1 MAMGKYKHLSLSER
15 DKIMVMLWEKKSL
28 GAISKALGRSKS
40 TISRELTN
48 NSSPEYKKY
57 LSHRA
62 HQRAVQKRENASKRQ
77 RLKDVRI
84 VSYVRAKLKEGWSP
98 EQVSGRI
105 SIDHPGLSIS
115 HEAIY
120 QYIYYPKTEGH
131 RELISCL
138 RRAHR
143 KRKNKHIGRRE
154 KKSMIPNRISIELR
168 PPSVE
173 KRRQY
178 GHWEGDSLVSRKS
191 KVALNSLVER
201 KSRLLFLTKLERK
214 TAKATRDAVV
224 NRLEILPPQARITLT
239 LDNGTE
245 NTKHQEITS
254 AIGINCFFAHP
265 YASWERGTNENING
279 LVRWY
284 LPKGT
289 DFRNISNDEI
299 ARIESLINNR
309 PRKCL
314 GFKTPLEVAYPF
326 VALRC

>member
-1 MAMGKYKHLSLSER
+1 M
-15 DKIMVMLWEKKSL
+15 IMLWEKKSL
-28 GAISKALGRSKS
+28 GEIAKTLGRSKS
-40 TISRELTN
+40 TISRELNN

-62 HQRAVQKRENASKRQ
+62 HKRAVQKRENASRRP
-77 RLKDVRI
+77 RLKDARI
-84 VSYVRAKLKEGWSP
+84 ISYVRTKLKAGWSP
-98 EQVSGRI
+98 EQISGRI
-105 SIDHPGLSIS
+105 SIDHPGFSIS

-143 KRKNKHIGRRE
+143 KRKSKAIGRQQ
-154 KKSMIPNRISIELR
+154 KKSKIPNRISIELR

-173 KRRQY
+173 RRRQY

-191 KVALNSLVER
+191 KVALNTLVER
-201 KSRLLFLTKLERK
+201 KSRFLMLTKIKRK
-214 TAKATRDAVV
+214 TAEATFKAVV
-224 NRLEILPPQARITLT
+224 NRLKNLPPKARRTLT
-239 LDNGTE
+239 MDNGTE
-245 NTKHQEITS
+245 NAMHQEITS
-254 AIGINCFFAHP
+254 SIGIDCYFAHP
-265 YASWERGTNENING
+265 YASWERGTNEHING

-289 DFRNISNDEI
+289 DFRNISDDEI

-314 GFKTPLEVAYPF
+314 GFKTPLEAASPF
-326 VALRC
+326 VALRG